1 MTTPDPASLTTLVLW
16 SAFALA
22 LAFGAIAQRTHFCTM
37 GALADIVSMGDF
49 TRLRMWVL
57 AIAVA
62 TAGFN
67 AMVGIG
73 WVDAGKSLYGGPRV
87 LWLSS
92 AVGGLMFG
100 FGMVLAS
107 GCGSKSLVRVGGGN
121 LKSLVVVLL
130 LGLSAFATM
139 KGITAVLRVDTV
151 DRVFVTLPAGQDLPS
166 LLGGAVGLA
175 PAALAPWLG
184 TAIAF
189 VLLAW
194 VLRRPE
200 GRSGEVWLGG
210 AGIGLVIVLLW
221 WVSGRLG
228 HLAEDPNTLE
238 EVFLATNS
246 RRMEALSMV
255 APVGYALDWL
265 LFFSDK
271 SKALTMGIVSV
282 AGVVVGS
289 AAVALLQKSFRWE
302 GFGGV
307 EDTVNHLAG
316 AVLMGVGGVAALGC
330 TIGQGLSGIST
341 LSLGSV
347 ISLAAIC
354 GGGFLG
360 VRWQVWRLER
370 TL

>member
-1 MTTPDPASLTTLVLW
+1 MTAPDPASLTTLVLW

-22 LAFGAIAQRTHFCTM
+22 VAFGAIAQRTHFCTM
-37 GALADIVSMGDF
+37 GALADIVSMRDF

-62 TAGFN
+62 IAGFN
-67 AMVGIG
+67 AMVGLG
-73 WVDAGKSLYGGPRV
+73 WVEAAKSVYTAPRL
-87 LWLSS
+87 LWLS
-92 AVGGLMFG
+92 AVVGGLMFG

-121 LKSLVVVLL
+121 LKSLVVVMV
-130 LGLSAFATM
+130 LGLSAFATL
-139 KGITAVLRVDTV
+139 KGITAVLRVETV
-151 DRVFVTLPAGQDLPS
+151 ERVFVTLPSGQDLPS
-166 LLGGAVGLA
+166 LLGAAVGRT

-184 TAIAF
+184 GAIALA
-189 VLLAW
+189 LLAW
-194 VLRRPE
+194 VLARPE
-200 GRSGEVWLGG
+200 GRRGEVWLGG
-210 AGIGLVIVLLW
+210 VGVGAIIVLLW

-246 RRMEALSMV
+246 RRMEAMSMV
-255 APVGYALDWL
+255 APVGFALDWL

-271 SKALTMGIVSV
+271 SKVLTIGIVSV
-282 AGVVVGS
+282 AGVIAGS
-289 AAVALLQKSFRWE
+289 ALVALQQKSFRWE

-341 LSLGSV
+341 LSVGSA
-347 ISLAAIC
+347 IALAAIVA
-354 GGGFLG
+354 GGFLG
-360 VRWQVWRLER
+360 LRWQVWRLEKMV
-370 TL
+370 